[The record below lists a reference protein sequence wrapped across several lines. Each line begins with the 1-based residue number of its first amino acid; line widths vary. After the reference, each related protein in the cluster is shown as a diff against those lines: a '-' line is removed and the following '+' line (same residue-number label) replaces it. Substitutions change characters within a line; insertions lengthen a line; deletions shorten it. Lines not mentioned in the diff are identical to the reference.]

1 MHMTQQKNAT
11 ASSHTYVWKR
21 ALLLLLLLC
30 FTEWISAANI
40 TWSGNTSTAWNV
52 ATNWVGNTVP
62 GNNDNAIIVGSRPN
76 YPVINSNI
84 NVRNITINSSGTG
97 GTLTILSGTVNARRL
112 SVRAGG
118 FLNISGGSLSG
129 TRLSVTGTLT
139 MSNGVL
145 LSTGTASINSG
156 GIINQSGGTLFLGN
170 NINGNPSADL
180 QVNAGGVYNQSGGT
194 VTIVNMRAGS
204 GMFNQTGTTALF
216 KIYGNW
222 QMGTGSTFNSTSG
235 TFQVADDGNNSNYAT
250 GTRQFNNII
259 IDNGVDPGFDNA
271 NPSTFPISGNFTNNS
286 TSFSSNTNATFTFN
300 GTGNQT
306 IFSAITNTSATFGN
320 LVVNKPSGI
329 VTLLS
334 NIYSS
339 GNLTVTAGTLDCDTR
354 ICNRSTNG
362 GSFTLS
368 AGATML
374 LTGSTGGFTGSNFP
388 FNFTAI
394 SLAPTSTVVYD
405 GNAQTVASHIY
416 GNLTLT
422 CTAGTSF
429 KTMPTAAMI
438 VQGNLVSSIGTGTS
452 VAFSANSNFTVAG
465 NVTIGPSTTFNAGA
479 FIHTIGGNY
488 SSLGVVNASTGK
500 FVFNGTANQTL
511 STLSAFYRLQIN
523 KTTGLVQLNSNIT
536 MNDTLVFTRGNIR
549 TGSFKVIINTNG
561 KVGGAGT
568 ATGWVFGIMEI
579 VLATGV
585 NITKTFFIGDSLRY
599 APVTTTFASVTV
611 AGGVNAR
618 TTGSDHPQ
626 ISLSTLNSLRNV
638 NRYWTIAN
646 NGITFTS
653 SVLTFNWQAADVDV
667 GAVTTLFKVSRYTGV
682 WDTTAVLNPLP
693 TSIQATGVTFFGDFA
708 VGERCA
714 ASVIGNWTGGL
725 STDWW
730 TPGNWQCGIIPS
742 TTVNALISTGL
753 PRYPVLN
760 SGVGAIRNLTIQPG
774 ASVTVTGAT
783 LQISGTIT
791 NTGTFTVSAGT
802 VELNGTFTQTIPA
815 NVFAGN
821 QIANL
826 TTNNA
831 AGVNLSGTLNVTG
844 ILKANVGNFNTNGF
858 LTLVSNATQTALID
872 GAGNGEVLGSVN
884 IQRYLPSGFGYRYIS
899 SPVAG
904 ATVNQFSDDL
914 NLTATFPTFY
924 RYVENVASTGWE
936 DYIVPANA
944 LTTMAGYAG
953 NFGTATAA
961 KTIDMQ
967 GVVNNHLKSISLQN
981 NNRPFTLGFN
991 LVGNPFP
998 SPINWDAASGWN
1010 RVNIDNAIYYFD
1022 AGTVNQYTG
1031 TYSSYINGI
1040 SSNGVA
1046 TGIIPAMQGF
1056 FVHVSNGAF
1065 PVNGL
1070 LQVDNPARTT
1080 HLQPYFHRTA
1090 TDPSLAMIR
1099 LELFFKDGSGLS
1111 DAFTVYYDEQAS
1123 EDFNSENDALKLMNT
1138 DSDAP
1143 NFYTL
1148 SSDRV
1153 RLSINSLPGLPGDL
1167 PVIPVGLK
1175 CERSGEVTLKVVEL
1189 QNIPDHLNIYF
1200 TDSEKRTNYN
1210 LRNASDFSFKVEAGN
1225 FENQYRILFTEKD
1238 LPLVS
1243 DIDQFSVYAYH
1254 GTIYMY
1260 HDVLPGQQATV
1271 VITNLQGQ
1279 IVQQLQVSG
1288 NGNVSIPTSL
1298 SSGIYIAT
1306 FRSGNTV
1313 YSEKL
1318 FINGQ

>member
-1 MHMTQQKNAT
+1 MM
-11 ASSHTYVWKR
+11 
-21 ALLLLLLLC
+21 
-30 FTEWISAANI
+30 AANI
-40 TWSGNTSTAWNV
+40 TWSGNTSTSWNV
-52 ATNWVGNTVP
+52 ASNWVGNTIP
-62 GNNDNAIIVGSRPN
+62 GNNDNAIISGNRPN
-76 YPVINSNI
+76 YPIINSNI

-97 GTLTILSGTVNARRL
+97 GTLTILSGTVTARRL
-112 SVRAGG
+112 SIRSGG
-118 FLNISGGSLSG
+118 FLTISGGSLSG

-139 MSNGVL
+139 ITNGNL
-145 LSTGTASINSG
+145 LSTGRATVNSG
-156 GIINQSGGTLFLGN
+156 GIINQSGGNLFLGN
-170 NINGNPSADL
+170 NINANPSADL
-180 QVNAGGVYNQSGGT
+180 QVNTGGVYNQSGGT
-194 VTIVNMRAGS
+194 VAIVNMRAG
-204 GMFNQTGTTALF
+204 GGVFNQTGAAAVF
-216 KIYGNW
+216 RIHGNW
-222 QMGTGSTFNSTSG
+222 QMGNGSTFNSTAG
-235 TFQVADDGNNSNYAT
+235 TFRVADDGNSSNYAA

-259 IDNGVDPGFDNA
+259 IDNGVDPGFDNS
-271 NPSTFPISGNFTNNS
+271 NPSTFPVSGNFTNNS
-286 TSFSSNTNATFTFN
+286 TSFSMTTNATFTFN

-306 IFSAITNTSATFGN
+306 IFSSINNTSATFGN
-320 LVVNKPSGI
+320 LVINKTAGV
-329 VTLLS
+329 VTLLT

-354 ICNRSTNG
+354 ICNRSSNG

-394 SLAPTSTVVYD
+394 SIASTSTVVYD

-422 CTAGTSF
+422 CTAGTAF
-429 KTMPTAAMI
+429 KTMPAAALI

-452 VAFSANSNFTVAG
+452 VAFSANSNFTVNG

-479 FIHTIGGNY
+479 FIHTVGGNF
-488 SSLGVVNASTGK
+488 SSSGIVNASTGK
-500 FVFNGTANQTL
+500 FVFNGTAIQTL

-568 ATGWVFGIMEI
+568 TTGWVFGTLEI
-579 VLATGV
+579 TLATGV

-611 AGGVNAR
+611 AGGVNAK
-618 TTGSDHPQ
+618 TTGTDHPQ

-638 NRYWTIAN
+638 NRYWTIAK

-653 SVLTFNWQAADVDV
+653 SVLTFNWQTADVDV
-667 GAVTTLFKVSRYTGV
+667 GAVSALFKVSRYTGV
-682 WDTTAVLNPLP
+682 WDTTAVLNPLA

-714 ASVIGNWTGGL
+714 AAVIGNWTGGL

-760 SGVGAIRNLTIQPG
+760 TGVGAVRNLTIQPG

-783 LQISGTIT
+783 LQISGTIAS
-791 NTGTFTVSAGT
+791 TGTFTVNAGT
-802 VELNGTFTQTIPA
+802 IVMNGTLTQTIPA

-831 AGVNLSGTLNVTG
+831 AGVNLSGTLNITG

-858 LTLVSNATQTALID
+858 VTLVSNATQTALID
-872 GAGNGEVLGSVN
+872 GSGNGEVLGSVN
-884 IQRYLPSGFGYRYIS
+884 IQRYLPSGFGYKYIS

-914 NLTATFPTFY
+914 NLAASFPTFY

-936 DYIVPANA
+936 DYIVPANT
-944 LTTMAGYAG
+944 LTTMSGYAG

-1040 SSNGVA
+1040 SSNGIA
-1046 TGIIPAMQGF
+1046 SGIIPAMQGF
-1056 FVHVSNGAF
+1056 FVHVTNGTF

-1080 HLQPYFHRTA
+1080 HLQPVFHRTA
-1090 TDPSLAMIR
+1090 TDPSLALIR
-1099 LELFFKDGSGLS
+1099 LELLYSGSSGLS
-1111 DAFTVYYDEQAS
+1111 DAFTVYYDQQAD
-1123 EDFNSENDALKLMNT
+1123 EIFNSENDALKLMNT
-1138 DSDAP
+1138 DNDVPSI
-1143 NFYTL
+1143 YTM

-1153 RLSINSLPGLPGDL
+1153 RLSINSLPGSPGDL
-1167 PVIPVGLK
+1167 PVIPVGLR
-1175 CERSGEVTLKVVEL
+1175 CEKSGDVTLRVSEL

-1200 TDSEKRTNYN
+1200 TDSEKRTNFN
-1210 LRNASDFSFKVEAGN
+1210 LRTASEFTFKAESGT
-1225 FENQYRILFTEKD
+1225 FENRFRILFTEKE

-1243 DIDQFSVYAYH
+1243 DIDQFAVYAYQ
-1254 GTIYMY
+1254 GTIYIY
-1260 HDVLPGQQATV
+1260 HDVEPGKSASV
-1271 VITNLQGQ
+1271 VIANLQGQ
-1279 IVQQLQVSG
+1279 TVQQMQVSG
-1288 NGNVSIPTSL
+1288 NGNFTIPTSL
-1298 SSGIYIAT
+1298 SSGIYIVT
-1306 FRSGNTV
+1306 FRSGNAV